1 MAFGC
6 RLHESHVNT
15 YNQNNINNK
24 VGGGGGGQNC
34 YQCLVITLAAIALI
48 KFVLLQA
55 RFMKLMNEKA
65 ALIERIQELEHVT
78 VQLSMETET
87 IGKY

>member
-1 MAFGC
+1 M
-6 RLHESHVNT
+6 RLTLTSLTKTTSTTRLGV
-15 YNQNNINNK
+15 
-24 VGGGGGGQNC
+24 GGQNC
-34 YQCLVITLAAIALI
+34 CQCLVIRLAAIALI

>member
-1 MAFGC
+1 MAIGC

-24 VGGGGGGQNC
+24 VGVRGQNC
-34 YQCLVITLAAIALI
+34 CQCLVITLAAIALI
-48 KFVLLQA
+48 LFVLLQA

>member
-1 MAFGC
+1 MSLMLTRITKTTSKT
-6 RLHESHVNT
+6 RL
-15 YNQNNINNK
+15 
-24 VGGGGGGQNC
+24 GGGGQNC
-34 YQCLVITLAAIALI
+34 DQCLVITLAAIALI

>member
-1 MAFGC
+1 MSLMLIRITKTTSTT
-6 RLHESHVNT
+6 RL
-15 YNQNNINNK
+15 
-24 VGGGGGGQNC
+24 GGGGQNC
-34 YQCLVITLAAIALI
+34 YQCLVITLAAIPLI